1 MAATTKMQTESSK
14 KKGAAFRTID
24 LAYMALA
31 VAMLAVCSWICI
43 PATISFTMQTF
54 AVFLIVCLLGGRR
67 GTLSVVVYLLLGAVG
82 APVFAEMSG
91 GIGCLLGPTGGYLI
105 GFVFSALVMWAF
117 ERFLGKKLWMYAV
130 SMVLALIVCYAFGT
144 AWFMHVYVGEDGSRA
159 GLVTALSWCV
169 FPYLLPDLAKIALAL
184 LIGSNKTLRKV
195 VRNGASA

>member
-1 MAATTKMQTESSK
+1 MAATTKMQTESAK